1 MPESLRAFCRMV
13 SLTAANTNRMF
24 VVSVAWVRL
33 QGSAVELKRMKVVN
47 LLRIKVKV
55 CAVHLIETPE

>member
-1 MPESLRAFCRMV
+1 MV